1 MSPLVGEREYG
12 VWGLRMEA
20 REQKR
25 LSRQVASTA
34 VPAQLQIP
42 VVGCTAKG
50 PCVPNIQSHRD
61 LRTKKHLFNRVDR
74 ER

>member
-1 MSPLVGEREYG
+1 MGERECG

-25 LSRQVASTA
+25 LSRQVASMA

-42 VVGCTAKG
+42 VVGCIAEG
-50 PCVPNIQSHRD
+50 PCVPNIQSHKD
-61 LRTKKHLFNRVDR
+61 LRTKKRLLSRVDG